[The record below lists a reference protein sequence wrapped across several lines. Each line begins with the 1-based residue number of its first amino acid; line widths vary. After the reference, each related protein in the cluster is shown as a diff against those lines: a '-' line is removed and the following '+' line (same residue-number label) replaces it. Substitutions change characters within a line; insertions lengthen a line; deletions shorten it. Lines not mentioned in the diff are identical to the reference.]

1 MFLSIQT
8 MLVVKLQ
15 NNKTIWF
22 NYQGNKFFIFIII
35 IFYFTCR
42 LSLYGPQ
49 VQMS

>member
-22 NYQGNKFFIFIII
+22 NYQGNNIFLFLSSLFFILHVG
-35 IFYFTCR
+35 YH
-42 LSLYGPQ
+42 SMDPKYK
-49 VQMS
+49 

>member
-22 NYQGNKFFIFIII
+22 NYQGNN
-35 IFYFTCR
+35 IFYFYYHNF
-42 LSLYGPQ
+42 LFY
-49 VQMS
+49 M

>member
-22 NYQGNKFFIFIII
+22 NYQGNN
-35 IFYFTCR
+35 IFYFYHR
-42 LSLYGPQ
+42 YFLFY
-49 VQMS
+49 M